1 MKISKIFLYDEP
13 AVPEIKI
20 DDLARFLE
28 VTLCVTVEVRKNFF
42 MHFNS
47 DKNTAHNLASSR
59 VFNPYVPFEKH
70 IPTKEDISFEE
81 SFRDNSSSNIVLYD
95 GFELQRIVHG
105 MIPNEELS
113 SEIFHLVFTTRLGCT
128 YDYDDYRYHGRV
140 VICSNPSIISTTGI
154 IEAPAKPR
162 EYYINMHHVISQGLN
177 LDALKEQFR
186 GRFLEHHDKNLSQ
199 VVRGYALQAVF
210 YHVTADPFCDS
221 RECVLYNAHW
231 QEDLIHAQIQSG
243 KLCRRHQKILE
254 SIKKPE

>member
-28 VTLCVTVEVRKNFF
+28 ETLRVTVEVRKNFF
-42 MHFNS
+42 TYFNS
-47 DKNTAHNLASSR
+47 DKNTAYNLASSR

-70 IPTKEDISFEE
+70 IPTKEEINFEE
-81 SFRDNSSSNIVLYD
+81 SFVNNSSSNIVLYD
-95 GFELQRIVHG
+95 GFELQRIAQC

-113 SEIFHLVFTTRLGCT
+113 SEILHLVFTTRLGCT

-162 EYYINMHHVISQGLN
+162 EYYISMHHTILQGLN

-186 GRFLEHHDKNLSQ
+186 GRFLEYHDKNLGQ

-210 YHVTADPFCDS
+210 YHVTAEPFCDS

-243 KLCRRHQKILE
+243 QLCIYHKKILE

>member
-28 VTLCVTVEVRKNFF
+28 ETLCVTIEIRKNFF

-70 IPTKEDISFEE
+70 VPTKEEINFEE
-81 SFRDNSSSNIVLYD
+81 SFVNNSSSNIVLYD
-95 GFELQRIVHG
+95 GFELQRIMQS

-162 EYYINMHHVISQGLN
+162 EYYISMHHTISQGLN

-186 GRFLEHHDKNLSQ
+186 GRFLEYHDKNLSQ

-210 YHVTADPFCDS
+210 YHVTAEPFCNS

-231 QEDLIHAQIQSG
+231 QEDLIYAQIQSG
-243 KLCRRHQKILE
+243 KLCRLHKKILE